1 MDVYCPFVL
10 NCNSF
15 CSIECAE
22 LDDLLAVL
30 EEGLKNRAIGTH
42 NMNEHSSRSHTIL
55 TVHIHRWDRIT
66 LFKHSNSHQ
75 ILQRRE
81 SFKWWQQRSLYHE
94 VGQSFRI
101 VQNWITR
108 HCKTFSWSD
117 RNGLEHQFSK
127 IFTTFYVF
135 ENRGNL
141 FAQIWEDSLCWQ
153 CFLKLIIVWPD
164 TGRSTS
170 STSPAVRW
178 PRRRRARARPWR
190 RPTTSTRA
198 WW

>member
-127 IFTTFYVF
+127 IFTTFYVKIPF
-135 ENRGNL
+135 EGKKESKNWFHVQLSPQSIANL
-141 FAQIWEDSLCWQ
+141 LTEMKHF
-153 CFLKLIIVWPD
+153 
-164 TGRSTS
+164 
-170 STSPAVRW
+170 
-178 PRRRRARARPWR
+178 
-190 RPTTSTRA
+190 PTMCRM
-198 WW
+198 